1 VWTDEGWLYL
11 AGIKDLFN
19 GELVGYAMSERMT
32 RTLVMQAL
40 FGAVALKR
48 PPPGLIL
55 HSDRGS
61 QYCSHD
67 YRDLAKQFG
76 MTMSMSRKGDCY
88 DNAPMES
95 FWGSLKNELV
105 HHHRFT
111 TRADARLAISEYIEM
126 FYNRQ
131 RRQARLGYLSPAAF
145 AQRFYEMQL
154 AA

>member
-1 VWTDEGWLYL
+1 
-11 AGIKDLFN
+11 
-19 GELVGYAMSERMT
+19 
-32 RTLVMQAL
+32 
-40 FGAVALKR
+40 
-48 PPPGLIL
+48 
-55 HSDRGS
+55 
-61 QYCSHD
+61 
-67 YRDLAKQFG
+67 
-76 MTMSMSRKGDCY
+76 
-88 DNAPMES
+88 MES

-145 AQRFYEMQL
+145 TQRFYEMQL